1 MRYLKWILALCLCIY
16 CLGARSYLVWLDTS
30 ITQTLSV
37 EPQEPTWQP
46 VGRELPIFTV
56 FEVFPWDGKR
66 SWKKAIVSVSE
77 SHQTKPPWQC
87 CSHRWRPR
95 SSRGPPSSTES
106 LKRWQ
111 LNLLRS
117 PALLQIHSLLQI
129 SLSDYAGKYV
139 VLFFYP
145 LTPFTF
151 VCPTEIIAFND
162 RFTNILNIYRE
173 APLRM
178 AEFEAL
184 GCSLIACSTDSHF
197 SHLAW

>member
-1 MRYLKWILALCLCIY
+1 MKTRWRWKVLTIENLKKKKCPKIISEKNAPRRLMSCDISSELWLYVCAFIAL
-16 CLGARSYLVWLDTS
+16 
-30 ITQTLSV
+30 
-37 EPQEPTWQP
+37 
-46 VGRELPIFTV
+46 GREVTLCDLTHRSHKLCQSSPKNQPGNLWVESCQFFTV

-145 LTPFTF
+145 LDFTF

-162 RFTNILNIYRE
+162 R
-173 APLRM
+173 
-178 AEFEAL
+178 
-184 GCSLIACSTDSHF
+184 
-197 SHLAW
+197 